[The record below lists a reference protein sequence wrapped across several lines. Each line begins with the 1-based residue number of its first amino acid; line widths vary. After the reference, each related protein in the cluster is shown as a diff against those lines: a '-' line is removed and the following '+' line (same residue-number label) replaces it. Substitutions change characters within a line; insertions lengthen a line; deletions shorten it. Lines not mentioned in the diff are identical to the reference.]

1 MCLYPSTMTF
11 VDGAPAARFARRLA
25 DLVESCRRP
34 LILYGAIFTA
44 ALVIKELTLFA
55 LCHRTAPETGN

>member
-1 MCLYPSTMTF
+1 MTF
-11 VDGAPAARFARRLA
+11 VDGAPAARFTRRLA

-55 LCHRTAPETGN
+55 LCHRTAPET

>member
-1 MCLYPSTMTF
+1 MLDVTISLDHDL

-55 LCHRTAPETGN
+55 LCHRTAPET

>member
-11 VDGAPAARFARRLA
+11 VDGAPAARFTRRLA

-55 LCHRTAPETGN
+55 LCHRTAAET